1 MFAYSKQVLHQII
14 NWLHVQNFSLGKD
27 GLMWPVRNSW
37 RVRLLTSGAPP
48 SGHKEVL
55 HLHCFPPWLQWRST
69 THFGLLA
76 ACERECVRAGAW
88 HVCVG
93 HVHRAAR
100 LQIQVETQFSCFA
113 TFFLWIFCSLAAP
126 VRAQQAGQHSYVAL
140 KVQATMR
147 LHIMFKCD
155 ACNKELYF
163 KTS

>member
-1 MFAYSKQVLHQII
+1 MFAYSTQVLHQII
-14 NWLHVQNFSLGKD
+14 NWLHVQNFSLGKN

-69 THFGLLA
+69 TRFGLLA
-76 ACERECVRAGAW
+76 ACERECVRAGARR
-88 HVCVG
+88 VCG
-93 HVHRAAR
+93 ACS
-100 LQIQVETQFSCFA
+100 QSCTAPNPSRNAVFVLRNI
-113 TFFLWIFCSLAAP
+113 FLWIFCSLAAP
-126 VRAQQAGQHSYVAL
+126 VRAQQAGQHCYVAL
-140 KVQATMR
+140 KVQATVH
-147 LHIMFKCD
+147 LHIMFKCG